1 MTTNIKATNME
12 LTEAI
17 SDYIN
22 KRLEGVKKFAKGNE
36 ELVAYIEVGKT
47 TNHHKRGDVFRAE
60 FNVEI
65 SGRKFYTVAEEEDLY
80 AAIDEAKEEVTRQ
93 IISSKD
99 RRQTLFKRGA
109 SSVKKMLK
117 GVSKRNP
124 FTSKY

>member
-1 MTTNIKATNME
+1 ME